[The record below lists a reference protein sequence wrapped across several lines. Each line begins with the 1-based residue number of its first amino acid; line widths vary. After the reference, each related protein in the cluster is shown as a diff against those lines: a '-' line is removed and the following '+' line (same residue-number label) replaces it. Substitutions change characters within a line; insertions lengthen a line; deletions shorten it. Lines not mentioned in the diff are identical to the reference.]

1 MPLTPVE
8 IRHIDLR
15 RAWLRGYRRPG
26 VDELLTEIADSFE
39 EVWRERADLSDRLE
53 ELEAEAAKH
62 RELEALLRSTLVS
75 AERAA
80 QDMKEQAR
88 RESDLIVQEAHAES
102 RRVTR
107 ESAAEKRRLEDDD
120 RQDPRS
126 ASRCARVAR
135 RLARRQ
141 GEQEGGERERR
152 SPRPDRAIGE
162 VARQRNPQGR
172 GLATD
177 RARAGADILRA
188 VKGPRTSLRLRVVP
202 GAPRSGIV
210 GRTAD
215 AWKVRIAAAP
225 GGRQGERGAARPSRA
240 HARPPAARSRA
251 DAREGFPRQ
260 GRRRS
265 RA

>member
-15 RAWLRGYRRPG
+15 RAWLRGYRKPG

-75 AERAA
+75 AERAS

-107 ESAAEKRRLEDDD
+107 EAAAEKRRLEEDMIKIRAQLRAALEALGDW
-120 RQDPRS
+120 PGGKESEKESEVS
-126 ASRCARVAR
+126 AT
-135 RLARRQ
+135 
-141 GEQEGGERERR
+141 
-152 SPRPDRAIGE
+152 RPAAIGE
-162 VARQRNPQGR
+162 I
-172 GLATD
+172 TD
-177 RARAGADILRA
+177 
-188 VKGPRTSLRLRVVP
+188 
-202 GAPRSGIV
+202 SGIRKV
-210 GRTAD
+210 
-215 AWKVRIAAAP
+215 AW
-225 GGRQGERGAARPSRA
+225 
-240 HARPPAARSRA
+240 
-251 DAREGFPRQ
+251 
-260 GRRRS
+260 
-265 RA
+265 